1 MRTLSF
7 SFDSQMVASA
17 SEDLFI
23 DIVSFDFD
31 LNFSTAITVRY
42 MFWANC
48 KLNQLKNGP
57 PVYKLVIQFVNW
69 LAHFQLYETK
79 WSHLETRLNILKTGL
94 KLVNG
99 LQAAWMAWKL
109 YNLPDS

>member
-31 LNFSTAITVRY
+31 LNDDYYYHCQICVV
-42 MFWANC
+42 
-48 KLNQLKNGP
+48 NQL
-57 PVYKLVIQFVNW
+57 
-69 LAHFQLYETK
+69 
-79 WSHLETRLNILKTGL
+79 
-94 KLVNG
+94 
-99 LQAAWMAWKL
+99 
-109 YNLPDS
+109 